1 MVNLLNE
8 ITMKKL
14 LLLIFTASLGFA
26 IQAQT
31 VGIKIEAGAV
41 VTIGVGSSLSV
52 GTAASS
58 GAITNTSS
66 TRFIIESTSAGS
78 GSLITGGTP
87 NATVQRYVADNARH
101 MVTPVTNA
109 STAND
114 FYINVDDDSWLTF
127 HTESSNAWDY
137 ITDLSTLLTRG
148 TGYSYWI
155 EDGVGSN
162 TVEFTGTLIGSS
174 QTPAI
179 TYGGSGKGWNLLGNP
194 FPTPIDWDQGTW
206 VRSDLNSSTVYI
218 WDEGTAT
225 YKTWNG
231 STGTMGNGII
241 PLGQGFFV
249 EAKNAGNITIPADA
263 RLVSTQVL
271 YKSVDNDIT
280 NYVRIDLN
288 NGLYGNTIF
297 VGFPDLGSDE
307 FDFYGDATKLYSSM
321 DETQMFA
328 IENDTKLCINANTPL
343 TGGESKTVP
352 LHMDQVVNGD
362 YSLDISELDQLPN
375 MAITL
380 EDLKTGHAQDFREER
395 VYNFS
400 ASSNDEANRFLLHFA
415 WSPDGIG
422 EDMEPDSN
430 IDIYSYEKDV
440 YIRSEVYNQG
450 EITVY
455 DMFGRTIYKNKYHNN
470 HEKIRLDINNSFVVV
485 RVVTQQGVKSE
496 KVYIK

>member
-1 MVNLLNE
+1 
-8 ITMKKL
+8 MKKI
-14 LLLIFTASLGFA
+14 LLLIFTVNLGFA

-31 VGIKIEAGAV
+31 IEIGSGAV

-58 GAITNTSS
+58 GAITNTSN
-66 TRFIIESTSAGS
+66 TRLIIESTSAGS
-78 GSLITGGTP
+78 GSLIDGGTP
-87 NATVQRYVADNARH
+87 NATVQRYVADNANH
-101 MVTPVTNA
+101 LVTPVTNA

-114 FYINVDDDSWLTF
+114 FYINVDDDTWLTF

-137 ITDLSTLLTRG
+137 ITDLSTVLTRG

-155 EDGVGSN
+155 ENGVGSN
-162 TVEFTGTLIGSS
+162 TVEFTGTLVGSS

-179 TYGGSGKGWNLLGNP
+179 TYSGSGKGWNLLGNP

-206 VRSDLNSSTVYI
+206 VLSDLNSSTVYI
-218 WDEGTAT
+218 WDEGAAA

-249 EAKNAGNITIPADA
+249 EAKNAGSITIPADA
-263 RLVSTQVL
+263 RLVSTQAY

-297 VGFPDLGSDE
+297 LGFPDLGSDE

-321 DETQMFA
+321 GETQMFA
-328 IENDTKLCINANTPL
+328 IENDIKLCINANTPL
-343 TGGESKTVP
+343 TEGAIKTVH

-380 EDLKTGHAQDFREER
+380 EDLKTGHSQDFREER

-400 ASSNDEANRFLLHFA
+400 ASLNDDPDRFLLHFA
-415 WSPDGIG
+415 WLPVGIAD
-422 EDMEPDSN
+422 EFVQKTDVY
-430 IDIYSYEKDV
+430 IYSYEKDV
-440 YIRSEVYNQG
+440 YIQSEVYSQG

-455 DMFGRTIYKNKYHNN
+455 DMLGRTIYKNKYHNN
-470 HEKIRLDINNSFVVV
+470 LEKIRLDINNSFVVV